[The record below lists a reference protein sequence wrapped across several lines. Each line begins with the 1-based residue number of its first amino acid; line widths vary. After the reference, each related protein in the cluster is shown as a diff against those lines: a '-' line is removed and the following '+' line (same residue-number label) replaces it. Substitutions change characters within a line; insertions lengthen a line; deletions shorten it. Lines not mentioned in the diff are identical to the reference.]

1 MFEHLINLTEN
12 PPDGLTPVEDVSHA
26 DLLTAQVNTADWLD
40 ELGVPD
46 DEAIDA
52 AVQRNAARRAF
63 GAMTTDP
70 DTTDEA
76 KKQALME
83 IRTPEAVRHLVG
95 MLSAYDWEFVE
106 QARQLRGFVVAKVLE
121 EVSHPDARIRLKAL
135 QMLGNVTEVASFTER
150 VEVRKV
156 DMNEAEL
163 NERLQEKLRSMM
175 ARTVVAEVPPAAL
188 TGGTQ
193 CP

>member
-1 MFEHLINLTEN
+1 MFEHLSNLMDD
-12 PPDGLTPVEDVSHA
+12 PPAQFQALGDVSHA
-26 DLLTAQVNTADWLD
+26 DLLTAQVQTADWLD

-46 DEAIDA
+46 DDAIDA

-63 GAMTTDP
+63 GAMAVDPETTDA
-70 DTTDEA
+70 E
-76 KKQALME
+76 KKQALIE
-83 IRTPEAVRHLVG
+83 VRTPEAVRHLVG

-106 QARQLRGFVVAKVLE
+106 QARELRGFVVAKIME
-121 EVSHPDARIRLKAL
+121 EVSHPDARVRLKAL

-163 NERLQEKLRSMM
+163 NERLQEKLRAMM
-175 ARTVVAEVPPAAL
+175 ARTVVAEVPPALPA
-188 TGGTQ
+188 GDSR
-193 CP
+193 